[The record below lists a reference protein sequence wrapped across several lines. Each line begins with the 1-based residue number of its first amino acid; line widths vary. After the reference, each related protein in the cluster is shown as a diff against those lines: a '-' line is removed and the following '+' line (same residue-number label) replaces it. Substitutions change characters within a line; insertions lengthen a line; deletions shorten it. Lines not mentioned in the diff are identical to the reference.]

1 MQKHH
6 LPLCVTSDRC
16 DLLLSCRP
24 ADEEQ
29 KQHTGHNRLTDDT
42 RQLAVIACA
51 KVWVDDKLVYAEAVR
66 VYEKL
71 PRTYHPDAD
80 KTISG
85 PAIKRLWQNFLQNR
99 NLKDAP
105 RSGRPVKISREDALA
120 ASELLKKGKTL
131 VRQLKGGAI
140 TYIVY
145 FTTVNEA
152 IRLVP
157 ELKAILDKYDVTPHQ
172 LYLAMKREDPYLER
186 RSVVLKP
193 GFTDQQKQGRK
204 AWCVVIRARM
214 GDSIALQTAWME
226 GLVQCD
232 EGKVTYSTK
241 AKQHVRVY
249 HDSREPMLHDY
260 VCLPKV
266 LGEQELAAHFVVC
279 VSPHPA
285 FMETNGLV
293 YFEFTT
299 GTSFIRRLHN
309 TLDQTTEEAFDYVV
323 STLTYGFARCEMHR
337 PQRRCCCSAR
347 LAAHTCAQLH
357 LPSNLL

>member
-1 MQKHH
+1 M
-6 LPLCVTSDRC
+6 
-16 DLLLSCRP
+16 SCRP

-172 LYLAMKREDPYLER
+172 LYLAMKREDKYLER

-193 GFTDQQKQGRK
+193 PFTTEQKEGRMTWCGDTLGCMGNSPAAHA
-204 AWCVVIRARM
+204 AWLERV
-214 GDSIALQTAWME
+214 
-226 GLVQCD
+226 VQCD
-232 EGKVTYSTK
+232 EGKVTISSK
-241 AKQHVRVY
+241 GKQHVRVY
-249 HDSREPMLHDY
+249 HDRREPMLHDY
-260 VCLPKV
+260 VCLPDIP
-266 LGEQELAAHFVVC
+266 GEDEMTVHFFIC

-285 FMETNGLV
+285 FTDTNGLV

-299 GTSFIRRLHN
+299 GTSHIRRLHN
-309 TLDQTTEEAFDYVV
+309 TMDQTDYEAFEYVV
-323 STLTYGFARCEMHR
+323 STFTHKPARC
-337 PQRRCCCSAR
+337 
-347 LAAHTCAQLH
+347 
-357 LPSNLL
+357 